1 MRPRKHRTK
10 SVVDVGDLRRTI
22 ASFLNVF
29 CRVRAQTSMYFETA
43 INVNSSSFRKNYIVL
58 GKREAL
64 RHETFG
70 IDVGLLYPSSACFL
84 GNLESWM

>member
-1 MRPRKHRTK
+1 MRPREHRTK

-43 INVNSSSFRKNYIVL
+43 INVNSVAVVS
-58 GKREAL
+58 GKITL
-64 RHETFG
+64 
-70 IDVGLLYPSSACFL
+70 CL
-84 GNLESWM
+84 GNERLYVMKRSG